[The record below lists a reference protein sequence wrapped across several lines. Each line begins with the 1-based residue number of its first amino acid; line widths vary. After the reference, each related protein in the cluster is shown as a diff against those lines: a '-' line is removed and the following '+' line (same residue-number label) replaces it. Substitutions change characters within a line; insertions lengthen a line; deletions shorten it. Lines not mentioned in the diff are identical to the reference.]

1 MKYMMRFVESQV
13 FQFDRYK
20 KDFFDYVDCVK
31 KGEDP
36 AEALLDKFIYKMI
49 TNQPSLK
56 WEDLGPLLTKAG
68 YMSIGDDAKS
78 KWKELEEKWR
88 KTVEQPFFKCYYD
101 SGKLYVLSQETASG
115 WAQKYYN
122 PSLRKRSEE
131 KVTGCY
137 YITIEKNRE
146 NIKRFFVSLSDLDR
160 RFIRLS
166 DQKRQPLEWKIFK
179 DTLTGFI
186 NHNDSLKAYYHSDSM
201 RDDVERTV
209 NEWCAKNGIKICP
222 RTHSRGV
229 DVKGLSFGQ
238 LLADAINSEVSE
250 VISKNGDKF
259 TNEQYFEWFKKWIY
273 NKLKGASSSK
283 FPAIG

>member
-20 KDFFDYVDCVK
+20 SDFFAYVDYVK
-31 KGEDP
+31 KGKDP

-49 TNQPSLK
+49 TNQGGVKSA
-56 WEDLGPLLTKAG
+56 EIGTLLTKAG

-78 KWKELEEKWR
+78 KWKEMEEKWR
-88 KTVEQPFFKCYYD
+88 KAMAQPFFKSYYD
-101 SGKLYVLSQETASG
+101 SGKFYVLSQETASA

-122 PSLRKRSEE
+122 PSLRKKSEE
-131 KVTGCY
+131 KVAGCY
-137 YITIEKNRE
+137 YITIEKNKE
-146 NIKRFFVSLSDLDR
+146 NINRFLVSLSDLDR
-160 RFIRLS
+160 RFIGLS
-166 DQKRQPLEWKIFK
+166 DQKRQPLEWKILK
-179 DTLTGFI
+179 DSLISFI

-238 LLADAINSEVSE
+238 LLADAINSEMIE

-273 NKLKGASSSK
+273 TKLKVAASSK
-283 FPAIG
+283 FPAVG